1 MKPETKSL
9 TKKMIDTVLK
19 RKEQT
24 KIFRDIRETIEIAL
38 ETLKYELL
46 EEEQLKS
53 MLKEIAK
60 MTTRIP
66 CNVINHPSTK
76 RNVILN
82 TPNIK
87 IQQILLTKTI
97 ACREIKL
104 HDIIEVSTTFT
115 IETYE
120 IETPTKK
127 YIIITNVEEVR
138 PSY

>member
-24 KIFRDIRETIEIAL
+24 RIFRDIRETIEIAL

-53 MLKEIAK
+53 MLKEIAE
-60 MTTRIP
+60 TTTKTS
-66 CNVINHPSTK
+66 CNIINHPTTTVK
-76 RNVILN
+76 DLLN
-82 TPNIK
+82 TPTTK
-87 IQQILLTKTI
+87 INQVIRTQTV
-97 ACREIKL
+97 ACSEVKL
-104 HDIIEVSTTFT
+104 HEINQLNITFT
-115 IETYE
+115 IETIE
-120 IETPTKK
+120 IQTPAKRYTM
-127 YIIITNVEEVR
+127 ITNIAEVK

>member
-1 MKPETKSL
+1 MKPETESL
-9 TKKMIDTVLK
+9 TKKMINTIMK
-19 RKEQT
+19 KKEQT
-24 KIFRDIRETIEIAL
+24 KISKELHESITIAL
-38 ETLKYELL
+38 ETIKFEVI

-53 MLKEIAK
+53 MLKEIAET
-60 MTTRIP
+60 TTRIP

-82 TPNIK
+82 TPAIK

-97 ACREIKL
+97 ACREIEL

-127 YIIITNVEEVR
+127 YTIITRIEEVK
-138 PSY
+138 PT

>member
-1 MKPETKSL
+1 MKPKTESL
-9 TKKMIDTVLK
+9 TKKMINTIMK
-19 RKEQT
+19 KKEQT
-24 KIFRDIRETIEIAL
+24 KISKELHESITIAL
-38 ETLKYELL
+38 ETIKFEVI
-46 EEEQLKS
+46 EEEQLEKT
-53 MLKEIAK
+53 LKEIAET
-60 MTTRIP
+60 TTRIP

-97 ACREIKL
+97 ACREIEL

>member
-24 KIFRDIRETIEIAL
+24 RIFRDMRETIEIAL
-38 ETLKYELL
+38 ETLKYEIL
-46 EEEQLKS
+46 EEEQLKDII
-53 MLKEIAK
+53 KEIAEI
-60 MTTRIP
+60 TTRIP

-97 ACREIKL
+97 ACREIEL